1 MDDNLIDHLYYIFT
15 YKYGKNTREKV
26 EFSFYFNEILKN
38 SHFFTKILIV
48 FCSIFLNLA
57 SLFLNLKMFKNLS
70 IKKTEK
76 LIAITSKLSPALNF
90 YKVVKIYSYIYF
102 FEKYK

>member
-1 MDDNLIDHLYYIFT
+1 
-15 YKYGKNTREKV
+15 
-26 EFSFYFNEILKN
+26 
-38 SHFFTKILIV
+38 
-48 FCSIFLNLA
+48 
-57 SLFLNLKMFKNLS
+57 MFKNLS